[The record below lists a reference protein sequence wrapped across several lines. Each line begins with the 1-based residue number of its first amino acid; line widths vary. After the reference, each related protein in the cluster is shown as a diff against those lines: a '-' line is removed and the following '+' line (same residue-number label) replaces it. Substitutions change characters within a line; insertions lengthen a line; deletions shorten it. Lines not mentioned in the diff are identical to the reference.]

1 MASASGALDEG
12 MMARKY
18 EVTPMWE
25 DMNQVDD
32 MQRETLSD
40 FRNDEATLESDI
52 ARRDYQ
58 STSRIKL
65 RESGSRGDNPE
76 HPEMFLGF
84 MDRDPRGI
92 NSDPDF
98 KEFTRQ
104 SYGRKDKI
112 EATMYNDDDHS
123 TPSQGIHPNKMQ
135 YLIKHSYPEIIK
147 RRKIFST
154 SKDALKPGMSPV
166 YRKSG
171 SDIDRTYSQ
180 HERMDN
186 KIPEGLDFRRNR
198 TTALSNNSNIGWW
211 QTVDHEFKVA
221 SYGKSYR
228 QPGQQNINLNRRD
241 TRYETE
247 FAIPYM
253 QKPTKQMVA
262 LMSTAVASRTKRHDT
277 IGDMEFKSTKE
288 GMQGRSPVVAK
299 ISEMLREAL
308 ANPDF
313 GNSADSVNGKSKSLD
328 KNQDVLL
335 RKFVETVHKM
345 PANAQLALREEL
357 RKFTG
362 RTPKP
367 SDVHPDR
374 NKVVINPQIIEFM
387 DDMVRKTG
395 PTAPTKFGVRMS
407 DDVAHQNTTV
417 QTDAYGPSINGIPVF
432 AVKTNTKKAD
442 NKQRHDTI
450 TRLKG
455 NSKTTHVYQFAKPSL
470 NQNRKD
476 RVDPEQYADESTHNL
491 GSHGL
496 NQAKNYDANRRDVY
510 GDNDF
515 LDNATKDRKLAPL
528 GHKYSMRQME
538 VDHDETEMND
548 AF

>member
-1 MASASGALDEG
+1 MSAYGAIDEG
-12 MMARKY
+12 MIARKY

-25 DMNQVDD
+25 DSNQVDD

-65 RESGSRGDNPE
+65 REAGSRGDNPE

-92 NSDPDF
+92 HSDPDYKKF
-98 KEFTRQ
+98 SDQ
-104 SYGRKDKI
+104 SWARKDKI
-112 EATMYNDDDHS
+112 EAGMYNDDDHS
-123 TPSQGIHPNKMQ
+123 VPSQGIHPSKMQ
-135 YLIKHSYPEIIK
+135 FLIKHSYPEVIK

-171 SDIDRTYSQ
+171 SDIDRTFGQY
-180 HERMDN
+180 ERMDN

-221 SYGKSYR
+221 SYGKNYR
-228 QPGQQNINLNRRD
+228 QPGQQNINMNRRD
-241 TRYETE
+241 TRYEME

-277 IGDMEFKSTKE
+277 LGDMEFKAGKE
-288 GMQGRSPVVAK
+288 GMQGRAPVVAK

-313 GNSADSVNGKSKSLD
+313 GNSADSVQGKTKSVD
-328 KNQDVLL
+328 KGQDALL

-345 PANAQLALREEL
+345 PANAQLALQEEL

-395 PTAPTKFGVRMS
+395 KTKPTKFGVHMN
-407 DDVAHQNTTV
+407 DNVASQDTTV

-432 AVKTNTKKAD
+432 AIKTNTKKAD
-442 NKQRHDTI
+442 NKQRHDTV

-455 NSKTTHVYQFAKPSL
+455 NSKTTHVYQFGKPSL
-470 NQNRKD
+470 NQDRKGK
-476 RVDPEQYADESTHNL
+476 VDPEQYAEESAHNL
-491 GSHGL
+491 GVHNL
-496 NQAKNYDANRRDVY
+496 NAVKDFDANRRDVH

-515 LDNATKDRKLAPL
+515 LDNTTKDRKLAPM
-528 GHKYSMRQME
+528 GRKYAMRNME